1 MQMLLTRTHWSRD
14 FLVALDL
21 VGAASARLP
30 FGVPDPVLCSGAAL
44 ALYTGG
50 LWPVEALEIAA
61 VDAGTLVA
69 ELFAIGF
76 RASRGSRNAEL
87 WHPDCPI
94 GLDIRPMAAPATPGE
109 QANQLRL
116 ALDGG
121 PNGPSAAAT
130 LKVIGIEDLIVDVV
144 RSWLL
149 DGAPAGEPVIVL
161 QALVASAR
169 AGVGGPL
176 RTTYLQRRLAAETNG
191 EVCIDDLP
199 VEAGREPVGMPRAIR
214 LTEMQAR
221 IHAWRAPQGL
231 VADTPR
237 TVDANRLGDALMRGI
252 DRRRDG
258 SSQGGQ
264 WDLRLVTIPA
274 Q

>member
-21 VGAASARLP
+21 AGAASARLP
-30 FGVPDPVLCSGAAL
+30 FGVPDPVLCGAAAV

-61 VDAGTLVA
+61 VDGGTLVA
-69 ELFAIGF
+69 ALFAIGF
-76 RASRGSRNAEL
+76 RASRGSRDAEL
-87 WHPDCPI
+87 WHSDCPI
-94 GLDIRPMAAPATPGE
+94 RLDIRPMAAPATPAE

-116 ALDGG
+116 ALDVG
-121 PNGPSAAAT
+121 PNLPSGVAT
-130 LKVIGIEDLIVDVV
+130 LKVIGIEDLIVDQV
-144 RSWLL
+144 RSWLM
-149 DGAPAGEPVIVL
+149 DGGPSGEPVTVL

-199 VEAGREPVGMPRAIR
+199 VEAGREPVSMPRAIG

-221 IHAWRAPQGL
+221 IHTWRAPQGL
-231 VADTPR
+231 LADAPR
-237 TVDANRLGDALMRGI
+237 TIGANRSGGI
-252 DRRRDG
+252 DRHRDG
-258 SSQGGQ
+258 SGQGGQ
-264 WDLRLVTIPA
+264 WDLRLATILA
-274 Q
+274 E